1 MSAPL
6 FGYTPFIYNN
16 HKKKQCPISRH
27 KNKTISP
34 RTKFSTSFSP
44 NTKLKLRD
52 GRVIAIKDLTLGDV
66 LEDGEIVNVILKVR
80 NVDRVPFYRIFNS
93 QLNEYIYVTGC
104 HYILEMGKFI
114 RVRDSQLSEKTEVVE
129 DMFVCLITSTHR
141 IPIGEHTFWDWSD
154 FCESC
159 NEGEIAQEFFLR
171 DRFNEL

>member
-93 QLNEYIYVTGC
+93 QLNEYIYVTGVIIYWKWVNLYVLGI
-104 HYILEMGKFI
+104 HNYQKKLKLWKI
-114 RVRDSQLSEKTEVVE
+114 
-129 DMFVCLITSTHR
+129 CL
-141 IPIGEHTFWDWSD
+141 
-154 FCESC
+154 CV
-159 NEGEIAQEFFLR
+159 
-171 DRFNEL
+171 